1 MADNLGKKFEEQF
14 KGDFKSLPNVSI
26 DRLYDLVSGY
36 KSISQVCDFIGYIYP
51 NIYYLECKSTQGNT
65 LNFAKIRQ
73 YDELVK
79 KVGIKGVRSGVVVW
93 FIDHDRVLYVPTKT
107 LTEMKKNGDKS
118 VNIRTIDKYRY
129 LEIPSIKKRV
139 FMNSDYS
146 VLTTLQE
153 GD

>member
-1 MADNLGKKFEEQF
+1 MADNLGKNFEEQS
-14 KGDFKSLPNVSI
+14 KGDFKGLPNVSI

-51 NIYYLECKSTQGNT
+51 NIYYLELKSTQGNT

-107 LTEMKKNGDKS
+107 LMEMKKNGDKS

-139 FMNSDYS
+139 FMTSDYS